1 MKNKLTEE
9 EIMSVKIVTDSTS
22 YLTKDLRDKYDIG
35 VASLNV
41 IFGNES
47 IRELDIKNE
56 EFYERIERENV
67 IPTSSQPS
75 TQELLDLFTNIV
87 KEGHKVVAIFLSSK
101 MSGTF
106 QAAHL
111 VKNMV
116 KEDYPD
122 ADIAILESN
131 SNCMELG
138 FAALEAAKAAL
149 NGKNFKEV
157 VSHAKDIISK
167 GKFVF
172 APATLKY
179 LEKGGRIG
187 KASAL
192 LGSVLKIIPI
202 LTVEEGQVIVANKV
216 RTSKKA
222 KETIVDTFIKDIE
235 KYGFGGAVV
244 QHINCEDEAK
254 KIADALKLKTGKEIL
269 IAAIG
274 PVIGVHTGPGAV
286 GIAYF
291 TENKI
296 K

>member
-1 MKNKLTEE
+1 MG
-9 EIMSVKIVTDSTS
+9 VKIVTDSTAGI
-22 YLTKDLRDKYDIG
+22 TKDLRDKYDIK
-35 VASLNV
+35 VISLNV

-47 IRELDIKNE
+47 IRELDIRNE

-75 TQELLDLFTNIV
+75 TQELLDLFTNII
-87 KEGHKVVAIFLSSK
+87 KEGHKVVAIFISSK

-111 VKNMV
+111 VKSMV
-116 KEDYPD
+116 KEEYPD
-122 ADIAILESN
+122 AEIEILESN
-131 SNCMELG
+131 SNSMELG
-138 FAALEAAKAAL
+138 FAVLEAAKTAL
-149 NGKNFKEV
+149 NGKNFEEV
-157 VSHAKDIISK
+157 ISYANDTINK
-167 GKFVF
+167 AKFVF

-202 LTVEEGQVIVANKV
+202 LTVKEGQVIVANKV

-222 KETIVDTFIKDIE
+222 ITTIVDTFLKDIE
-235 KYGFGGAVV
+235 EYGFGGAIVH
-244 QHINCEDEAK
+244 HINCEAEAK
-254 KIADALKLKTGKEIL
+254 KIADMLKAKTGKEIL
-269 IAAIG
+269 IGPIG
-274 PVIGVHTGPGAV
+274 PVIGVHVGPGAV

-291 TENKI
+291 TQNKI
-296 K
+296 R

>member
-1 MKNKLTEE
+1 MG
-9 EIMSVKIVTDSTS
+9 VKIVTDSTA
-22 YLTKDLRDKYDIG
+22 YLTKELRDKYDISI
-35 VASLNV
+35 ASLNV

-47 IRELDIKNE
+47 KRESDMTNK

-75 TQELLDLFTNIV
+75 TQELLDLFTNII
-87 KEGHKVVAIFLSSK
+87 KKGHKVLAIFITSK

-122 ADIAILESN
+122 ADIEILESN

-149 NGKNFKEV
+149 DGKNFKEV
-157 VSHAKDIISK
+157 ISHAKDIINK

-202 LTVEEGQVIVANKV
+202 LTVQEGQVIVANKV

-222 KETIVDTFIKDIE
+222 INTIIDTFLKDID
-235 KYGFGGAVV
+235 KYGLGGAVV
-244 QHINCEDEAK
+244 HHINCEEEAK
-254 KIADALKLKTGKEIL
+254 KIANALKIKTGKDIL
-269 IAAIG
+269 IGSIG
-274 PVIGVHTGPGAV
+274 PVIGVHVGPGAV

-291 TENKI
+291 TQEKI
-296 K
+296 E